1 MHIVETNNPIWRRLI
16 IIDESIVYIERN
28 GLCDAPHKALLLV
41 REKEKKNFLLCYEN
55 MRILDHEDS

>member
-1 MHIVETNNPIWRRLI
+1 MASPHYNRRKHCI
-16 IIDESIVYIERN
+16 YRERN

-41 REKEKKNFLLCYEN
+41 REKEKYFFLLCYEN